1 MKITEILKRTST
13 AFSFE
18 FFPPKTEEASEQL
31 LRNVRELVPLKP
43 AYVSVTYGAGG
54 TTRKLTH
61 DLVLRL
67 QDLTGITIVPH
78 LTCVGGTRDD
88 LYSLIGD
95 YADKGIENLLLIRGD
110 PPQGAGTF
118 QPPPDGFAYAA
129 ELVAFVKQ
137 HFPAMGIGVA
147 GFPEGHPETPNR
159 LLEMDHLRRK
169 VDEGAD
175 YICTQMFFD
184 NRDYYDFCERC
195 RLAGITVPI
204 LAGIMP
210 VTSRKGL
217 QRMAQL
223 AAGCR
228 FPAPLLHA
236 LDRVQDD
243 AMVKNVGVHWASSQI
258 SDLLDNQVPGIHLYT
273 LNQSSA
279 AKNICATLGL
289 SDASQFSAHHGPLG
303 AMGAE

>member
-1 MKITEILKRTST
+1 MKITEILKRTPT

-18 FFPPKTEEASEQL
+18 FFPPKSEEASEQL

-95 YADKGIENLLLIRGD
+95 YTEKGIENLLLIRGD
-110 PPQGAGTF
+110 PPQGSGAF

-169 VDEGAD
+169 IDEGAD

-210 VTSRKGL
+210 ITSRKGL

-223 AAGCR
+223 AAGSR

-243 AMVKNVGVHWASSQI
+243 AMVKNVGVHWASSQV
-258 SDLLDNQVPGIHLYT
+258 SDLLDKQVPGIHLYT

-279 AKNICATLGL
+279 ARNICATLGL
-289 SDASQFSAHHGPLG
+289 SDATQFSAHHGPVG
-303 AMGAE
+303 AV